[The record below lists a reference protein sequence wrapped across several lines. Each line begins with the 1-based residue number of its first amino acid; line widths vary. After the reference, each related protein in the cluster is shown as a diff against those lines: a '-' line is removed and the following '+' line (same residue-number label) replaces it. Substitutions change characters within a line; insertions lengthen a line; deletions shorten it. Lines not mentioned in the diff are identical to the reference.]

1 MYLSRM
7 ELDLT
12 RRETMKALAAPSRF
26 HGAIER
32 AFSGER
38 KRNLWRLDHLNGRH
52 YLMLL
57 SMDPPDLTAAAAQ
70 FGFPGADLP
79 WETRDYDLFL
89 QRITEGSRWQ
99 FRLTANPTVSRAR
112 ESGRGRV
119 FAHITPHF
127 QKQWL
132 LDRSARHGFTLEEDN
147 FQVVYSRWQRFS
159 KGGGPMV
166 SILMVTFEGVLTV
179 RDPSLLRQA
188 LTEGIGR
195 GKAYGMGLLTLMQ
208 PREADHG
215 G

>member
-38 KRNLWRLDHLNGRH
+38 KRNLWRLDALNGRQ
-52 YLMLL
+52 YLLLL
-57 SMDPPDLTAAAAQ
+57 SMEPPDLTAAAAQ
-70 FGFPGADLP
+70 FGFPSADLP
-79 WETRDYDLFL
+79 WETRDYDPFL
-89 QRITEGSRWQ
+89 QRIKKGDRWQ
-99 FRLTANPTVSRAR
+99 FRLTANPTVSRTR
-112 ESGRGRV
+112 EGERGKV
-119 FAHITPHF
+119 FAHITPHY

-132 LDRSARHGFTLEEDN
+132 FGKSAQHGFALEEDA
-147 FQVVYSRWQRFS
+147 FQVVYSKWQRFP

-166 SILMVTFEGVLTV
+166 SILAVTFEGVLTV
-179 RDPSLLRQA
+179 TDPDLLRRA

-195 GKAYGMGLLTLMQ
+195 GKAYGMGLLTLAH
-208 PREADHG
+208 PREAG
-215 G
+215 YGR